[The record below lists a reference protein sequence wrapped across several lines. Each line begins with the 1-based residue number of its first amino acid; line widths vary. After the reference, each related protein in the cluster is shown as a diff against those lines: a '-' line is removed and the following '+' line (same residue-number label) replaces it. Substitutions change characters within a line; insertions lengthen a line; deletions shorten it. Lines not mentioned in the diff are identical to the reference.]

1 MAKNTP
7 TNIIKNYKTGEIY
20 TQSELKAW
28 IKKKYNLRTEREYKN
43 FRQKALNR
51 LHNYETITG
60 EKAPIDLNQYL
71 FQRVQNIEKY
81 GKGSRITREI
91 DAASSASAQAY
102 KKTRERAQEKFER
115 AKERAAQRA
124 AKARSKGAK
133 EAPPKEKRKRTA
145 VETRFVEALRE
156 RWAGV
161 IRTHPESK
169 AAKLFEQY
177 DNDEITVE
185 ELAAALIEYGKSLN
199 ARQAAAAAAAK
210 GKASRTKNAY
220 SYE

>member
-7 TNIIKNYKTGEIY
+7 TNIIKNYRTGEIY

-60 EKAPIDLNQYL
+60 EKAPINLNQYL

-124 AKARSKGAK
+124 EKARSKGAK
-133 EAPPKEKRKRTA
+133 EEQPKEKRKRTA

-161 IRTHPESK
+161 IRTHPGSV
-169 AAKLFEQY
+169 AAKLFAQY
-177 DNDEITVE
+177 DNDEINAE
-185 ELAAALIEYGKSLN
+185 ELAKKLKEYGESLN
-199 ARQAAAAAAAK
+199 ARRAASGGGA
-210 GKASRTKNAY
+210 GGTKKAY

>member
-102 KKTRERAQEKFER
+102 KKTRKRAQEQFEKT
-115 AKERAAQRA
+115 KERAAQRA
-124 AKARSKGAK
+124 AKARAKGKK
-133 EAPPKEKRKRTA
+133 EEQRKEPRKRTA
-145 VETRFVEALRE
+145 VEIRFVEALRE

-161 IRTHPESK
+161 IRTNPKSV

-177 DNDEITVE
+177 DNDEINAE
-185 ELAAALIEYGKSLN
+185 ELAKKLKEYGESLN
-199 ARQAAAAAAAK
+199 ARRAAAGAGAGGTK
-210 GKASRTKNAY
+210 KAY
-220 SYE
+220 FYE